1 MIPITL
7 TTTNGETKK
16 MTLPDK
22 KSVETFITSFSSAL
36 PVGYAV
42 SIDAPIIGI
51 HSGWLFGKKQVAV
64 EE

>member
-1 MIPITL
+1 MIPITI

-16 MTLPDK
+16 MNLPNK
-22 KSVETFITSFSSAL
+22 ESVETFISSFSSAL

-42 SIDAPIIGI
+42 SIDAPLIGI

-64 EE
+64 AE